1 MQIEETPNG
10 TLETWTVEKVATAF
24 RAGEVAIIDVRTI
37 QEYAFEHIRGAL
49 LLPMHFFEA
58 ERLPSQQGKR
68 IVFHCG
74 SGIRSEKV
82 ARAALAAG
90 FAPVAHMAG
99 GFAAWKSEK
108 QSYMG
113 TDMATG
119 GSVRVPGRDG

>member
-1 MQIEETPNG
+1 MEIERTPNG
-10 TLETWTVEKVATAF
+10 DLETWTAEEVASAF

-58 ERLPSQQGKR
+58 ERLPSQEGKR

-74 SGIRSEKV
+74 SGVRSEKV

-99 GFAAWKSEK
+99 GFAAWKADG
-108 QSYMG
+108 QAYMG

-119 GSVRVPGRDG
+119 GSVRVPGKNG

>member
-1 MQIEETPNG
+1 MEIEKTPFG
-10 TLETWTVEKVATAF
+10 DLETWSVEEVATAF
-24 RAGEVAIIDVRTI
+24 RAGKVAIIDVRTI

-49 LLPMHFFEA
+49 LLPMHFFEPD
-58 ERLPSQQGKR
+58 RLPDQVQKR

-74 SGIRSEKV
+74 SGIRSERV

-99 GFAAWKSEK
+99 GFNAWKQAGESF
-108 QSYMG
+108 MG

-119 GSVRVPGRDG
+119 APVRVPGKNG

>member
-1 MQIEETPNG
+1 MDIEKTPNG
-10 TLETWTVEKVATAF
+10 DLETWTVEEVATAF
-24 RAGEVAIIDVRTI
+24 RTGEVAIIDVRTI

-58 ERLPSQQGKR
+58 ERLPSQDGKR

-99 GFAAWKSEK
+99 GFGAWKAEG

-119 GSVRVPGRDG
+119 GAARVPGKDG